1 MKRIFEKLA
10 FANVFAPQ
18 SVEASTEKTTYPVV
32 FSVDASGTEEVAFLI
47 SAAALGKGKSLTVTL
62 MAADDASGSGA
73 KAVGEAAVFTD
84 PVGTEPQVVAVSYQV
99 SPLNGRYVAV
109 KLQHDAA
116 AAVVCGVLAA
126 ADGMYLPPANGMTLV
141 V

>member
-18 SVEASTEKTTYPVV
+18 SVEASTEKTTGY
-32 FSVDASGTEEVAFLI
+32 VDASGTEEVAFLI

-84 PVGTEPQVVAVSYQV
+84 PV
-99 SPLNGRYVAV
+99 NGRYVAV

>member
-1 MKRIFEKLA
+1 M
-10 FANVFAPQ
+10 
-18 SVEASTEKTTYPVV
+18 
-32 FSVDASGTEEVAFLI
+32 
-47 SAAALGKGKSLTVTL
+47 TL

-109 KLQHDAA
+109 KLLHDAA

-126 ADGMYLPPANGMTLV
+126 AEGM
-141 V
+141 

>member
-18 SVEASTEKTTYPVV
+18 SVAASTEKTTGYV
-32 FSVDASGTEEVAFLI
+32 
-47 SAAALGKGKSLTVTL
+47 
-62 MAADDASGSGA
+62 DASGSGA

-109 KLQHDAA
+109 KLQHDGA

>member
-18 SVEASTEKTTYPVV
+18 SVEASTEKTTGY
-32 FSVDASGTEEVAFLI
+32 VDASGTEEVAFLI
-47 SAAALGKGKSLTVTL
+47 SAAALGKGKSLTV
-62 MAADDASGSGA
+62 ADDASGSGA

>member
-10 FANVFAPQ
+10 FANVFAPP
-18 SVEASTEKTTYPVV
+18 SVEASTEKTTGY
-32 FSVDASGTEEVAFLI
+32 VDASGTEEVAFLI

>member
-18 SVEASTEKTTYPVV
+18 SVAASTEKTTGY
-32 FSVDASGTEEVAFLI
+32 VDASGTEEVAFLI

-84 PVGTEPQVVAVSYQV
+84 PVGTPQVVAVSYQV
-99 SPLNGRYVAV
+99 SPLNSRYVAV

>member
-18 SVEASTEKTTYPVV
+18 SVEASTEKTTGY
-32 FSVDASGTEEVAFLI
+32 VDASGTEEVAFLI
-47 SAAALGKGKSLTVTL
+47 SAALGKGKSLTVTL
-62 MAADDASGSGA
+62 MAADGASGSGA

-116 AAVVCGVLAA
+116 TAVVCGVLAA

>member
-1 MKRIFEKLA
+1 MTPPGA
-10 FANVFAPQ
+10 APRQ
-18 SVEASTEKTTYPVV
+18 W
-32 FSVDASGTEEVAFLI
+32 
-47 SAAALGKGKSLTVTL
+47 
-62 MAADDASGSGA
+62 
-73 KAVGEAAVFTD
+73 GEAAVFTD

-126 ADGMYLPPANGMTLV
+126 ADGMYLPPGQWHDPGGMRWPSRRSSGAGCWPIARSRSRREADLLV
-141 V
+141 LDQAWDSAESYLKGRG

>member
-1 MKRIFEKLA
+1 M
-10 FANVFAPQ
+10 
-18 SVEASTEKTTYPVV
+18 EASTEKTTGY
-32 FSVDASGTEEVAFLI
+32 VDASGTEEVAFLI
-47 SAAALGKGKSLTVTL
+47 PAAALGKGKSLTVTL

-116 AAVVCGVLAA
+116 AAVVCGCWPQRMGCICPRPMA
-126 ADGMYLPPANGMTLV
+126 
-141 V
+141 